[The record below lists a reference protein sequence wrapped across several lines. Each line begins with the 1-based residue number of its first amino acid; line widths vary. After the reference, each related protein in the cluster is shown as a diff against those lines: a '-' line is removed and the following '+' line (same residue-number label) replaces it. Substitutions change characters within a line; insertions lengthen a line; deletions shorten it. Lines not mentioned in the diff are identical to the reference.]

1 MYTAL
6 NRIKRFQN
14 THGSH
19 DIGSRWH
26 YARRLNEE
34 LAKKTANAIVEFAIA
49 SDASVI
55 VFEYLDMKGKKRGSK
70 KQRLHMWRKN
80 DIQKMVEHEAHRYG
94 IRISRICAWKSSRLA
109 YDGSGEVSRGKEAG
123 LDTYS
128 LCRFKNG
135 KTYNSDLSASCNIGA
150 RYFIRAILKTF
161 DEKQRSAMEAEVP
174 SCQRRTSCTLHTL
187 WRMNEVMAR
196 TEQPLLVLPM
206 KTTIPEGT
214 TSRWYAYAQ
223 ALCTGVRA
231 DIAVGSLV

>member
-1 MYTAL
+1 
-6 NRIKRFQN
+6 
-14 THGSH
+14 
-19 DIGSRWH
+19 
-26 YARRLNEE
+26 
-34 LAKKTANAIVEFAIA
+34 
-49 SDASVI
+49 
-55 VFEYLDMKGKKRGSK
+55 
-70 KQRLHMWRKN
+70 MWRKN
-80 DIQKMVEHEAHRYG
+80 DIQKMVEHEAYRYG
-94 IRISRICAWKSSRLA
+94 IRISRICAWKTSKLA

-123 LDTYS
+123 FDTHS

-135 KTYNSDLSASCNIGA
+135 KTYNIDLSASYNIGA

-187 WRMNEVMAR
+187 WRMNKVMAR

-214 TSRWYAYAQ
+214 TSRWYTYAQ